1 MKVDQESMSIK
12 FTNNE
17 SGYSKQ
23 LKLTDNF
30 KSKDIYAFVCMKEKG
45 DSVEVIWWSH
55 NVIKSRKLNSIEA
68 WQFLHVNDAGCV
80 AFLHIVADRTQRKDG
95 LVSLIDCALATRL

>member
-23 LKLTDNF
+23 LKMTDNF

-45 DSVEVIWWSH
+45 DSVEVI
-55 NVIKSRKLNSIEA
+55 
-68 WQFLHVNDAGCV
+68 
-80 AFLHIVADRTQRKDG
+80 
-95 LVSLIDCALATRL
+95 